1 MGLPLSASAV
11 SRISRS
17 PERKTRMSPGPL
29 ALQLADR
36 VGDGLDLVAVVFFAG
51 FGVVDGAV
59 ADLDRVGA
67 AGDLDDRG
75 GLAGA
80 RVLEV
85 LGEPLGVDGGGG
97 DDDLEVGAAGQQL
110 PEVAEDEVDVQRP
123 LVGLVDDQGVVA
135 AEVPVGAD
143 LGQQDAVGHQLDGG
157 VVAGFV
163 GEPDLVADDV
173 AEVGLELLGDP
184 LGDRAGGDPARLGV
198 ADLPG
203 DAAAELEADLG
214 QLGGLPRAGFAC
226 DDDHLVVA
234 DGGRD
239 VVPALA
245 DRQFRGVANGRARD
259 GGLAGGFSGGG
270 ALRGPGR
277 VRDRVRGNFVHQRE
291 RLDDRYR

>member
-1 MGLPLSASAV
+1 VRPL
-11 SRISRS
+11 R
-17 PERKTRMSPGPL
+17 
-29 ALQLADR
+29 
-36 VGDGLDLVAVVFFAG
+36 
-51 FGVVDGAV
+51 
-59 ADLDRVGA
+59 
-67 AGDLDDRG
+67 
-75 GLAGA
+75 
-80 RVLEV
+80 
-85 LGEPLGVDGGGG
+85 VDGGGG

-123 LVGLVDDQGVVA
+123 LVGLVDDQRVVA
-135 AEVPVGAD
+135 AEVAVGAD

-157 VVAGFV
+157 VVAGLV

-173 AEVGLELLGDP
+173 AEVGLELLSDP
-184 LGDRAGGDPARLGV
+184 LGDRAGGDPPRLGV

-214 QLGGLPRAGFAC
+214 QLGGLPGSGLAC
-226 DDDHLVVA
+226 DDDHLVVP

-259 GGLAGGFSGGG
+259 GGRARDFSGGG
-270 ALRGPGR
+270 TLRGPRR

-291 RLDDRYR
+291 RLDDRYW

>member
-36 VGDGLDLVAVVFFAG
+36 VGDGLDLVAVVFLAG

-97 DDDLEVGAAGQQL
+97 DDHLEVGPAGQQL

-123 LVGLVDDQGVVA
+123 LVGLVDDQRVVA
-135 AEVPVGAD
+135 AQVPVGAD

-157 VVAGFV
+157 VVAGSV
-163 GEPDLVADDV
+163 GEPDLVPDDV

-214 QLGGLPRAGFAC
+214 QLGGFPRAGFAC

-239 VVPALA
+239 VVAALA

-291 RLDDRYR
+291 RLDDRYW